1 MFDVKKLLK
10 PIICFAALAHIII
23 FISMLYLR
31 IMPMVYYNCFSIL
44 FYGVSIFWVD
54 KDRINIVY
62 YGTYAEIMVH
72 SVIATL
78 CLGWS
83 YGFIFYL
90 FALLP
95 VGFYM
100 EYLKN
105 SASMNMKIPFMLGM
119 LDFLVFLLC
128 RVISGT
134 QSAMYVQNNDV
145 AGELFYIFNFICT
158 CVALISFSTIFSMEL
173 RAGNNKLTQMN
184 NELAKFA
191 KLDALTG
198 LYNRRGMEPYFDE
211 FCNSG
216 KNFFVCL
223 CDIDDFKRVNDSY
236 GHEAG
241 DDVIK
246 TVARIIRHDI
256 RTGDYVCRWGGEE
269 FVFMITADTE
279 KEAIEVVEAIRSDIE
294 NFVMLF
300 NGTCIRFTLT
310 LGVTHYNQGENIG
323 ETIARA
329 DENMYQ
335 GKRAGK
341 NVVVMGT

>member
-10 PIICFAALAHIII
+10 PIVCFAALAHIII

-31 IMPMVYYNCFSIL
+31 IMPMVFYNCFSIL
-44 FYGVSIFWVD
+44 FYGISIFLVD
-54 KDRINIVY
+54 KGRNGIVY
-62 YGTYAEIMVH
+62 YGTYAEIMLH
-72 SVIATL
+72 SLIATL

-105 SASMNMKIPFMLGM
+105 STNMDLKIPFMLGV

-128 RVISGT
+128 RVIFNT
-134 QSAMYVQNNDV
+134 HSAMYVQNSAV

-158 CVALISFSTIFSMEL
+158 CVAILSFSIIFSMEL
-173 RAGNNKLTQMN
+173 RAGNKKLTQMN
-184 NELAKFA
+184 DTLAKFA

-198 LYNRRGMEPYFDE
+198 LNNRRGMEPYFDE

-223 CDIDDFKRVNDSY
+223 CDIDDFKHVNDSY

-246 TVARIIRHDI
+246 TVARIIRHGI
-256 RTGDYVCRWGGEE
+256 RTGDHVCRWGGEE

-279 KEAIEVVEAIRSDIE
+279 EEVSEVVEAIRSDIE

-300 NGTCIRFTLT
+300 NGTRIRFTLT
-310 LGVTHYNQGENIG
+310 LGVTRYIQGEDIA

-329 DENMYQ
+329 DENMYR

-341 NVVVMGT
+341 NVVVMES